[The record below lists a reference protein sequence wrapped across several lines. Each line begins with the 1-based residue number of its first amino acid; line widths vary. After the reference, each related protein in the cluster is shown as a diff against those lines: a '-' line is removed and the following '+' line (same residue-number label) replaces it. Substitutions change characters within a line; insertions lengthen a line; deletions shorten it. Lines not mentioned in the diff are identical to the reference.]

1 MFQHSVV
8 FWTPTE
14 FILRE
19 NHFGLREGCGG
30 TIRVFVRVDE
40 QWGLSFEMTD
50 PAGEDGFGADLPG
63 GSDSSELR
71 RLAAEEN
78 AALMLEHWNSLQQ
91 ETAFAGETEGKTD
104 LDLFACPP
112 SETELGQVNA
122 DGRHG
127 FSASDSADGAR
138 LIEGYSAENV
148 FNSAR
153 ASLEPQGI
161 QHFWESGF
169 WNDFFD
175 PSKDFLSSFDGNFKR
190 PVDPVHGDC
199 HDDFDQA
206 FERQRKTIKLTATF
220 MDHVRDAN
228 VMNWKDKRD
237 ADLQTAIYRWHSMLG
252 VWSSDVQVVSQTF
265 CREGFKEQAQVL
277 VDIFY
282 NRAPATILKRC
293 RSMSKMT
300 NYFVDRGRTFPC
312 SEPGIYE
319 FLCVERGNG
328 APPSRLKG
336 YIEALTFCRHV
347 LGVTIFDETTSSRR
361 CQGVAALDLN
371 YKARQADPL
380 TVKQLE
386 TLHQVLFHDEQIWN
400 RVFAGMLLFCTY
412 ARSRWS
418 DAQHGEMLIEDTD
431 SSGACAYLEI
441 ATGVHKTAKAL
452 QLRHQYLPLV
462 APCIG
467 VVAGNWGEEWCKCRK
482 ELGLHDLTMF
492 PLMPA
497 PDSNQEPT
505 VRPLSSSEAGS
516 WMRDLLKVDS
526 SNKDV
531 KVTSH
536 SLKATCLSYAAK
548 RGCSFEDRLSLG
560 YRTHNLKMALC
571 YSRDGAARPLR
582 VLEQILREVRERTF
596 KPDET
601 RSGRLS
607 TSTDHT
613 MATDVIN
620 EPDIGTVDGFE
631 LVSPVQPAVEVS
643 ENVGNVDKHDEPS
656 VSDHA
661 TTGSETETDVDTTV
675 RPKISFRDIQAPS
688 GTCLHQ
694 HAKLKTLH
702 LMKNEN
708 RQSGVFVW
716 TQNKQHV

>member
-1 MFQHSVV
+1 
-8 FWTPTE
+8 
-14 FILRE
+14 
-19 NHFGLREGCGG
+19 
-30 TIRVFVRVDE
+30 
-40 QWGLSFEMTD
+40 MTD

-63 GSDSSELR
+63 GRDSSGLR

-78 AALMLEHWNSLQQ
+78 AALVSEHWEALQQ
-91 ETAFAGETEGKTD
+91 ETAIAEGATTGF
-104 LDLFACPP
+104 DLFAGPP
-112 SETELGQVNA
+112 SEAELLQEDAVFTQ
-122 DGRHG
+122 G
-127 FSASDSADGAR
+127 FLSSDSSDGVR

-148 FNSAR
+148 FSHAR
-153 ASLEPQGI
+153 VGLEPQGI
-161 QHFWESGF
+161 QHFWETGF
-169 WNDFFD
+169 WHDFFD
-175 PSKDFLSSFDGNFKR
+175 PSKTFLSSFDNNFKR

-199 HDDFDQA
+199 HDDPEELV
-206 FERQRKTIKLTATF
+206 ERKKKTIKMTATF

-237 ADLQTAIYRWHSMLG
+237 AELQTAIYRWHSMLG
-252 VWSSDVQVVSQTF
+252 TWSSDVQVVSQTF

-300 NYFVDRGRTFPC
+300 NYFVDRGRKFPC
-312 SEPGIYE
+312 SEPDTYE

-328 APPSRLKG
+328 APSSRLKG

-347 LGVTIFDETTSSRR
+347 LGVTIFDESTNSRR

-371 YKARQADPL
+371 HKARQADPL

-386 TLHQVLFHDEQIWN
+386 TLHHVLFTDEQMWN

-418 DAQHGEMLIEDTD
+418 HAQHAEMLIEDTD

-441 ATGVHKTAKAL
+441 ATGIHKTAKAL
-452 QLRHQYLPLV
+452 QLKHQYLPLV

-467 VVAGNWGEEWCKCRK
+467 VVAGNWGEEWCRCRK
-482 ELGLHDLTMF
+482 ELGLHDLTVF

-497 PDSNQEPT
+497 PDSNHEPT

-526 SNKDV
+526 SNKDL

-560 YRTHNLKMALC
+560 YHTHNLKMALC

-582 VLEQILREVRERTF
+582 VLEQILREVRERVF

-607 TSTDHT
+607 TDQTR
-613 MATDVIN
+613 AVDVIN
-620 EPDIGTVDGFE
+620 EPDAGISESFE

-643 ENVGNVDKHDEPS
+643 EGIANADNQDESS

-675 RPKISFRDIQAPS
+675 RPRISFRDIQAPP

-702 LMKNEN
+702 LMKTEN
-708 RQSGVFVW
+708 RVVFLCGRK
-716 TQNKQHV
+716 TNSMYKLAGERHAFDTPKCRQCFRAKLD